1 MDIYFSNDNT
11 LHCLNRAVKIVMPKF
26 FASFTSKHKLLSYDA
41 GLMFTIANTS
51 TNANIHPASWNG
63 IYISLYLKKKEI
75 TNGVKKREKKKGW
88 VADLD

>member
-63 IYISLYLKKKEI
+63 IYISFYLKKKRDNKWCEEE
-75 TNGVKKREKKKGW
+75 RKKKGG
-88 VADLD
+88 